1 LQVSPGVPPPSRL
14 AAAGCGSG
22 PAAGNRCERL
32 VSGCA
37 AAQLAL
43 PAAGWQGAS
52 QVQGLALPAGV
63 ALKDS
68 FNNPKAIMKH
78 RR

>member
-1 LQVSPGVPPPSRL
+1 LPL
-14 AAAGCGSG
+14 AAAAGQ
-22 PAAGNRCERL
+22 PQAASCERL

-52 QVQGLALPAGV
+52 QVQGLAQPAGV
-63 ALKDS
+63 VLKHS
-68 FNNPKAIMKH
+68 FNDPKAIMKH